1 MPWYL
6 LRGRAPWQNGRN
18 SLSRAGK
25 GPSSRV
31 KNKKSK
37 TTVSAFP
44 NLSTNEKTLYD
55 DSIIHESQ
63 NKAQNISIEKA
74 KLKST
79 THTAPHS
86 KKLQQQKRTND
97 NTTQF
102 FYILKLKRFLN
113 ILIRSVLFYF
123 IDIFYQLYYRHYFS
137 IFINERQKDHRR
149 FICFLFFI
157 FSLLLLSCADVIF

>member
-1 MPWYL
+1 MLVGVEPTPSSGLLYSPIFYKYDTDALFSYLKHVVSMLDAFDLYIYSVGL

-55 DSIIHESQ
+55 DSIIFS
-63 NKAQNISIEKA
+63 
-74 KLKST
+74 
-79 THTAPHS
+79 
-86 KKLQQQKRTND
+86 
-97 NTTQF
+97 
-102 FYILKLKRFLN
+102 
-113 ILIRSVLFYF
+113 SVF
-123 IDIFYQLYYRHYFS
+123 
-137 IFINERQKDHRR
+137 
-149 FICFLFFI
+149 
-157 FSLLLLSCADVIF
+157 

>member
-1 MPWYL
+1 MRVRTVCDLLLSIFFRACVVGSGDRFVPEIWHPRDRSLPSGRARGASDVVTLVAITRASPPFL

-63 NKAQNISIEKA
+63 NKA
-74 KLKST
+74 
-79 THTAPHS
+79 
-86 KKLQQQKRTND
+86 
-97 NTTQF
+97 
-102 FYILKLKRFLN
+102 
-113 ILIRSVLFYF
+113 
-123 IDIFYQLYYRHYFS
+123 
-137 IFINERQKDHRR
+137 
-149 FICFLFFI
+149 
-157 FSLLLLSCADVIF
+157 